1 MNVVESKL
9 NTRGTANSLV
19 KRAAQ
24 VQRGSARAA
33 VLGVND
39 GLVSTLC
46 LVVGVAAAGGSSQ
59 AVLTAG
65 LAGLLAGA
73 LSMAAGEWISVKAQV
88 ELFEG
93 VLSDLKTEMKRN
105 RQQLIADLA
114 DNFERHGIDRKTA
127 DHAAGD
133 VARKDAQL
141 VSMYSAEVIGINESE
156 LGSPWRAA
164 ASSFLLFVAGSMVP
178 LLPWIL
184 GFNSIIGIVMAIS
197 LTCLGGLLVG
207 GYTARSSGKG
217 LTYGAIRQLV
227 IILLAAGVTYG
238 IGSLF
243 GVVTA

>member
-1 MNVVESKL
+1 MNDQS
-9 NTRGTANSLV
+9 NTDTHGTITSLV
-19 KRAAQ
+19 KRATQ

-65 LAGLLAGA
+65 FAGLLAGA

-93 VLSDLKTEMKRN
+93 VLSDVKTELRRN

-114 DNFERHGIDRKTA
+114 DNFERHGIDRVTA
-127 DHAAGD
+127 DRASKD
-133 VARKDAQL
+133 VARKDSQL
-141 VSMYSAEVIGINESE
+141 MSMYSAEVIGINESE

-164 ASSFLLFVAGSMVP
+164 GSSFLLFVVGSLVP
-178 LLPWIL
+178 LLPWIVGL
-184 GFNSIIGIVMAIS
+184 QSVAGILTAIG
-197 LTCLGGLLVG
+197 LTVAGGLFVG
-207 GYTARSSGKG
+207 GYTARSSGKSI
-217 LTYGAIRQLV
+217 TYGAVRQLI

-238 IGSLF
+238 IGSVF
-243 GVVTA
+243 GVLTA

>member
-1 MNVVESKL
+1 MNDQS
-9 NTRGTANSLV
+9 NTDTHGTVTSLV

-65 LAGLLAGA
+65 FAGLLAGA

-93 VLSDLKTEMKRN
+93 VLTDVKTELRRN

-127 DHAAGD
+127 DHASRD
-133 VARKDAQL
+133 VARKDSQL
-141 VSMYSAEVIGINESE
+141 MSMYSAEVIGINESE

-164 ASSFLLFVAGSMVP
+164 ASSFLLFVVGSIVP
-178 LLPWIL
+178 LLPWMVGLHAVPGIL
-184 GFNSIIGIVMAIS
+184 MAVG
-197 LTCLGGLLVG
+197 LTIAGGLFVG
-207 GYTARSSGKG
+207 GYTARSSGKSM
-217 LTYGAIRQLV
+217 TYGAVRQLI
-227 IILLAAGVTYG
+227 IILLAASVTYG

-243 GVVTA
+243 GVMTA

>member
-1 MNVVESKL
+1 MMNSNKKADE
-9 NTRGTANSLV
+9 RRTAATLV
-19 KRAAQ
+19 KRAVQ

-46 LVVGVAAAGGSSQ
+46 LVIGVAAAGGSSQ

-65 LAGLLAGA
+65 FAGLLAGA

-93 VLSDLKTEMKRN
+93 VLTDLKTEIRRN

-114 DNFERHGIDRKTA
+114 DNFERHGIDKKTA

-133 VARKDAQL
+133 VAQQDNQL
-141 VSMYSAEVIGINESE
+141 MSMYSAEIIGINESE

-164 ASSFLLFVAGSMVP
+164 ASSFLLFTIGSIVP
-178 LLPWIL
+178 LVPWIL
-184 GFNSIIGIVMAIS
+184 GLDALPGILAAIG
-197 LTCLGGLLVG
+197 LTIAGGLFVG
-207 GYTARSSGKG
+207 GYTAHSSGKST
-217 LTYGAIRQLV
+217 TYGAVRQLV
-227 IILLAAGVTYG
+227 IILLASGVTYG

-243 GVVTA
+243 GVMTA